1 MKNNN
6 AYLSGHMAEHFSRSG
21 ITRLKEEYLVIIFT
35 YTTKLPF
42 RMALSI
48 YTFPFSIE
56 KGQEEKGTTE
66 DEMAGWHHQLDGQ
79 STLGVGDGQ
88 GGLACCDSW
97 GDKELDTTGR
107 LN

>member
-42 RMALSI
+42 RMALSS

-66 DEMAGWHHQLDGQ
+66 DETAGWHH
-79 STLGVGDGQ
+79 
-88 GGLACCDSW
+88 
-97 GDKELDTTGR
+97 
-107 LN
+107 